1 MPSRGL
7 AALLAVTSTT
17 ESPYRTIT
25 APLAC
30 LASLPVSNRSGLP
43 LIETSRVVIE
53 KSAVPVLQNSSSVYE
68 VRTRRT
74 RRLLTHLLANVESS
88 DEVRVALRVLGFQIV
103 KQPAA
108 ASDEHQEAAP

>member
-17 ESPYRTIT
+17 ESPYRTTT

-30 LASLPVSNRSGLP
+30 LASLPVSNRRGLP

-53 KSAVPVLQNSSSVYE
+53 KSARGSW
-68 VRTRRT
+68 T
-74 RRLLTHLLANVESS
+74 RLLADVESS
-88 DEVRVALRVLGFQIV
+88 DEVRVALRVLGFEIV

-108 ASDEHQEAAP
+108 AADEHQKAAP